1 MRIPDDGISDKWEF
15 TEFKIQSEKYHVGQK
30 LASVKR

>member
-1 MRIPDDGISDKWEF
+1 MRIPDAGIPDNWEF
-15 TEFKIQSEKYHVGQK
+15 TEFKIQSVKYYVGQK